1 MTRPLPSS
9 RLVSLAALLLLSG
22 ACGVIDVNEPA
33 SAGGACAQ
41 DSDCI
46 AGLKCYQQRICVAK
60 DVPPTPVV
68 LRLTPPADSG
78 LLVEQ
83 FDFVLDGA
91 SQATPVKLVL
101 TNPAI
106 VRGTLTQ
113 HGNPLA
119 ESIPGTLIATVPAAV
134 DGRDLSYTATSF
146 AVQKR
151 FPGTDQAHGYELRV
165 QPGQTY
171 SLVFWPE
178 SKDIPPFYPE
188 PITVNGNIADWKL
201 ELPGLAQLLHVSGQ
215 IVLAGQPLAGL
226 RVALEDKQGRVRST
240 LAVTDAS
247 GSFELLVDPAAPSG
261 VLHLEPAVAKDA
273 LPRGR
278 LSVLPDLYKASLKN
292 APIALGTLDLGDS
305 AVAVPVQVR
314 VQGVNG
320 AKVPGALV
328 TVSRVL
334 QGVKKAGAKKD
345 DNTATGLEISVTG
358 HADGDGVFSTL
369 MAPGPLA
376 VTVVPPPKSASAVLH
391 WAGVFPGGEL
401 VVHCPGRL
409 PVQGKVH
416 DFAAREIDDAH
427 VTLRRVG
434 ASGLSDAS
442 VVSDDQAIA
451 AVIDGHGGFSTLV
464 DPGSYD
470 VWVEPSKTSG
480 LPRVLA
486 ARIDVAADS
495 VPAPLTLVLPPP
507 MVLAGSVRSAYG
519 KPVAG
524 VLIDVL
530 TVKPAQP
537 LAGGKPGDGKGIP
550 AAPGAML
557 DSHLLATTV
566 SGIHGTFEV
575 LLAPGQVK

>member
-1 MTRPLPSS
+1 MTRPLPQS
-9 RLVSLAALLLLSG
+9 RCVGLLALLLFSG
-22 ACGVIDVNEPA
+22 ACGVIDVNPPA

-41 DSDCI
+41 DSDCN

-101 TNPAI
+101 TDPAI

-113 HGNPLA
+113 QGNPLA
-119 ESIPGTLIATVPAAV
+119 ESIPGTLIATAPAAV

-146 AVQKR
+146 AVQKV
-151 FPGTDQAHGYELRV
+151 FPGADQAHGYELRV
-165 QPGQTY
+165 QPGYTY
-171 SLVFWPE
+171 ALAFWPE
-178 SKDIPPFYPE
+178 SKDIPPFYPQ
-188 PITVNGNIADWKL
+188 PIKVNGNITAWQL

-247 GSFELLVDPAAPSG
+247 GSFALLVDPTAPSG

-278 LSVLPDLYKASLKN
+278 LPVLPDLYKAALKN
-292 APIALGTLDLGDS
+292 APIELGILDLGDS

-334 QGVKKAGAKKD
+334 QGLKKSGDKG
-345 DNTATGLEISVTG
+345 ATGLEISVTG
-358 HADGDGVFSTL
+358 YADGNGVFSTT

-376 VTVVPPPKSASAVLH
+376 VTVVPPPKSASAVQH
-391 WAGVFPGGEL
+391 WAGVFPGGDL
-401 VVHCPGRL
+401 VMQCPARL
-409 PVQGKVH
+409 QVQGKVH
-416 DFAAREIDDAH
+416 DFAAREIEDAQ
-427 VTLRRVG
+427 VSLRRVG
-434 ASGLSDAS
+434 TSGPSDAS

-451 AVIDGHGGFSTLV
+451 ALVDGHGGFTTLV

-470 VWVEPSKTSG
+470 VWVEPAKTSG

-507 MVLAGSVRSAYG
+507 MVLAGSVLSVHG
-519 KPVAG
+519 KSVAG

-537 LAGGKPGDGKGIP
+537 LAGGKPGEGKATP
-550 AAPGAML
+550 ALGAML